1 MQCII
6 TGASFEAAA
15 AAAAAHCFI
24 RLPSPASGTR
34 LAPCP
39 CCLLPAGTQVPRTEL
54 AEMGPSLDLEVRRCR
69 QPPVDL
75 EKEANR
81 RPKVDKKKVGAGPGR
96 GLARQRVAGNV
107 LVRRWAL
114 TGDLGR
120 RPVGGA
126 MFTRGWGFF
135 GCWRVLGGAG
145 LEV

>member
-1 MQCII
+1 M
-6 TGASFEAAA
+6 
-15 AAAAAHCFI
+15 
-24 RLPSPASGTR
+24 
-34 LAPCP
+34 
-39 CCLLPAGTQVPRTEL
+39 PRTEL

-96 GLARQRVAGNV
+96 GLARQRVAGDV

-126 MFTRGWGFF
+126 MFTRG
-135 GCWRVLGGAG
+135 
-145 LEV
+145 